1 MALGKTMGTR
11 IVEQAL
17 GGLFAGLAEQAE
29 GQNPMP
35 RCAPDGEPIT
45 ARTIAN
51 RIDEEVEN
59 DPRTTMQLAL
69 LLACLIGRQ
78 QKMAEKDALTMALA
92 AWGQTSQLT

>member
-1 MALGKTMGTR
+1 MKTLGTR
-11 IVEQAL
+11 IAEQAL

-29 GQNPMP
+29 GKNPMP

-45 ARTIAN
+45 PKTLSDRIA
-51 RIDEEVEN
+51 EEVER

-69 LLACLIGRQ
+69 ILACVIGRQ
-78 QKMAEKDALTMALA
+78 QKMQEKEALTMALA